1 LHFMR
6 CNLMFFILLWRV
18 GRAHY
23 IRSKRGRGR
32 GLPGGLQA
40 GAVPRSIAGGRGD
53 LLQTVRRSAAGRMIC
68 RRSGFLRSG
77 FLRSVLRSGFL
88 VGGRSDLP
96 ADGLRVDPICRG
108 WSDLLQADGRRAT
121 AGGSVRSS
129 RGAFLQADGRR
140 ATAGGRRGRRRCAA
154 SSVASCSLQA
164 WQVRPGRIVAGGRRQ
179 RQRRRWLRRDFRR
192 VAARRINSA

>member
-1 LHFMR
+1 
-6 CNLMFFILLWRV
+6 MFFILFHRV

-23 IRSKRGRGR
+23 IRNKYGRGR
-32 GLPGGLQA
+32 VFLAGCRRARSIAG
-40 GAVPRSIAGGRGD
+40 GAVAAGGRGD
-53 LLQTVRRSAAGRMIC
+53 LRRHGLRAAGRMIC
-68 RRSGFLRSG
+68 RRRRPAG
-77 FLRSVLRSGFL
+77 FLRSVGPAVGLPGSAVLVRLVRSSRGWSA
-88 VGGRSDLP
+88 G
-96 ADGLRVDPICRG
+96 PIWRG